1 MDVTKFTRKAFLSSF
16 CLFVLAVR
24 PGFGKLNLERHNAIT
39 NGEMNRLTE
48 KILIFKTN
56 NYGFELHCA
65 ESLPKQ
71 AAIYAE
77 NSRGFVSSEFI
88 E

>member
-1 MDVTKFTRKAFLSSF
+1 
-16 CLFVLAVR
+16 VLAIR
-24 PGFGKLNLERHNAIT
+24 PGFGKLNLERHNAIM

-48 KILIFKTN
+48 KILIYKTN
-56 NYGFELHCA
+56 NYGFELHCV
-65 ESLPKQ
+65 ESLSKQ
-71 AAIYAE
+71 AEICAE

>member
-1 MDVTKFTRKAFLSSF
+1 MNVKKLTRNALLSSF
-16 CLFVLAVR
+16 FLFVLAIR
-24 PGFGKLNLERHNAIT
+24 PGFGKLNLERHNTII

-65 ESLPKQ
+65 ESVPKQ
-71 AAIYAE
+71 AEIYAE
-77 NSRGFVSSEFI
+77 NSNGFVSLEFV